1 MFAKAR
7 RSIGYPVALVSLVAG
22 GLLALAV
29 IVTAPRAVPP
39 PLPLP
44 QAAPGGVIAP
54 VPAPDRITSAP
65 LPMPPR
71 AEEPPGNHILPAAV
85 QLRF

>member
-1 MFAKAR
+1 
-7 RSIGYPVALVSLVAG
+7 VSLVAG

-39 PLPLP
+39 PLP

-85 QLRF
+85 LLRF